1 MSLST
6 LHDAVRAMVRTGS
19 KPAARKSAK
28 QLSKLERQALY
39 AMERRMLDATMSRSG
54 SAVDP
59 NAMWM

>member
-1 MSLST
+1 
-6 LHDAVRAMVRTGS
+6 MVRTGS